1 VRRTRE
7 RMPEE
12 VRREV
17 WVIFAPSAAVPEEE
31 EGGEMVKRWTVA
43 RPSNQWERG
52 RVVVSERGMEFPAV
66 EAR

>member
-1 VRRTRE
+1 VRRTRV
-7 RMPEE
+7 RIPEE
-12 VRREV
+12 VRREAC
-17 WVIFAPSAAVPEEE
+17 VIFAAVPE

-52 RVVVSERGMEFPAV
+52 RVVVSERGIEFPAV

>member
-1 VRRTRE
+1 MRRTRV
-7 RMPEE
+7 RIPEE

-17 WVIFAPSAAVPEEE
+17 WVIFAAAVPE